1 MDARNR
7 TCKGNLYVA
16 LFYLEKRATK
26 TYYFNHYQEH
36 AIKDSKKNFQFTS
49 AWSLLHS
56 RRLRYIHLIDVNK
69 YILSWL
75 CYVHQNWY
83 ISKEHQ
89 LLEINIKNHVIV
101 IRDNVVWETNI
112 PPHFSTRS
120 GRSRSRSCYNSRL
133 FTAISSSSTP
143 CKKLMS
149 LKIF

>member
-1 MDARNR
+1 MPEIGLAKGIYMLHYSILKKGQPRHIISITIRNMQS
-7 TCKGNLYVA
+7 
-16 LFYLEKRATK
+16 K
-26 TYYFNHYQEH
+26 TV
-36 AIKDSKKNFQFTS
+36 KKNFQFTS

-56 RRLRYIHLIDVNK
+56 RRLRYIHLIDMNQ